1 MKKTKQVRKRF
12 SYQLFFYS
20 KTVLKWMYVAKI
32 VRNAFIGDNPQI
44 NSLIFSFPFKF
55 VAIVLLICC

>member
-1 MKKTKQVRKRF
+1 
-12 SYQLFFYS
+12 
-20 KTVLKWMYVAKI
+20 MYVAKI